1 MNIRYLQEL
10 EREVSEEIQ
19 CVPCPTCR
27 RLCPINMTFLVDDG
41 RLVDLSICDNCADH
55 RTIRA
60 FRIITPGEWTKMA
73 DAGVPIVAVDQGKS

>member
-1 MNIRYLQEL
+1 
-10 EREVSEEIQ
+10 
-19 CVPCPTCR
+19 
-27 RLCPINMTFLVDDG
+27 MTFLVDDG